1 MNIASRWIY
10 VGLLAALWTCVPCW
24 GADDAFFETSI
35 RPLLAEHCIECHG
48 EEKQKGGLRL
58 DSREG
63 WMKGGDSGAAIV
75 PGDVG
80 GSVLIRAMR
89 HGDPELKMPPEKQ
102 GGKLPMK
109 VIADFETWVKA
120 GAADPRSLTDAPVR
134 RTMADAKTFWSF
146 QPVKAVSPPAV
157 KDAGWVRSPIDAFIL
172 AMLEENGLPHAPQ
185 ADPRTL
191 VRRASFDLLGLPP
204 PPDWVD
210 EFVRD
215 PSPDAWRQ
223 FIDRLL
229 ESKQYGERWAR
240 HWLDVARYADSGGFE
255 TDIYYRNAW
264 RYRDWVVKSFNDDKP
279 YDRFV
284 QEQIAGDELWPDN
297 LDLDGLGDVSAAR
310 ARNLEAHLGTGFY
323 ALGTQVH
330 ESNMDGKKIRYE
342 TLTDWVDT
350 TGAAFM
356 GLTFGCARCHDH
368 KFDPVTQR
376 DYFALQALF
385 GSSREIERAIIPATG
400 IADFK
405 QFYPRVLAVDEA
417 RTAYR
422 LFENR
427 TSNRELNDAEKK
439 ERQQLIERIGTEVLA
454 LPAATGAVGTFD
466 GLYEIPCASVL
477 SHERTEL
484 VAPVHLLNRGELSRA
499 RERMEPALPAALRDA
514 SGWTE
519 ALPGPLKN
527 RAALSRWLTDAR
539 HPLTARVMVN
549 RLWHW
554 HFGCGIVS
562 TLNDFGQMGGRPSHP
577 ELLDWLA
584 GEFVRGG
591 WSLKKLHRTI
601 MLSSVYQMDSRWRNP
616 GAEQADPTNRLL
628 WKANRRRLEAEA
640 LWDALHSVAG
650 TLNPKMGGRPVVPP
664 LGDDEGAPENWVV
677 SADPSEHTRRGIYVL
692 QRRNFR
698 FPMFDVFDL
707 PVNAVSAPARD
718 VSTVAPQ
725 ALWLLNNAVVQR
737 QAEALATRLSSV
749 LKPDAE
755 AAAFVDVAWRTV
767 LQRTPTA
774 DEKAEAID
782 LLGKLNHGDLH
793 TAHTH
798 LCLALFNLQEFAYA
812 D

>member
-157 KDAGWVRSPIDAFIL
+157 KDAGWGRSPVDAFIL
-172 AMLEENGLPHAPQ
+172 SALDAKGLPHAPK
-185 ADPRTL
+185 ADARSL
-191 VRRASFDLLGLPP
+191 VRRAYFDLLGLPP
-204 PPDWVD
+204 PPDRVD

-215 PSPDAWRQ
+215 PSADAWRRL
-223 FIDRLL
+223 IDHLL

-297 LDLDGLGDVSAAR
+297 LDLDGLGGVSAAR
-310 ARNLEAHLGTGFY
+310 ARSLEAHLGTGFY

-422 LFENR
+422 LFEKR

-439 ERQQLIERIGTEVLA
+439 ERQQLLERIGTEVLA

-477 SHERTEL
+477 SHERPEL
-484 VAPVHLLNRGELSRA
+484 AAPVHLLNRGELSRA
-499 RERMEPALPAALRDA
+499 RERMEPALPAALRGA

-527 RAALSRWLTDAR
+527 RAALARWLTDAR

-554 HFGCGIVS
+554 HFGSGIVS

-591 WSLKKLHRTI
+591 WSVKKLHRTI
-601 MLSSVYQMDSRWRNP
+601 MLSSVYQMESRWRNS
-616 GAEQADPTNRLL
+616 GAEQVDPTNRLL

-650 TLNPKMGGRPVVPP
+650 TLNTKMGGRPVVPP
-664 LGDDEGAPENWVV
+664 LGDDEGAPANWIV
-677 SADPSEHTRRGIYVL
+677 SADPTEHTRRGIYVL

-725 ALWLLNNAVVQR
+725 VLWLLNNATVQR
-737 QAEALATRLSSV
+737 QAEALATRLGNA
-749 LKPDAE
+749 LKPDAD

-767 LQRTPTA
+767 LQRPPTA
-774 DEKAEAID
+774 DEKTEAIA
-782 LLGKLNHGDLH
+782 LLGKLDQGNPRAAR
-793 TAHTH
+793 TQ